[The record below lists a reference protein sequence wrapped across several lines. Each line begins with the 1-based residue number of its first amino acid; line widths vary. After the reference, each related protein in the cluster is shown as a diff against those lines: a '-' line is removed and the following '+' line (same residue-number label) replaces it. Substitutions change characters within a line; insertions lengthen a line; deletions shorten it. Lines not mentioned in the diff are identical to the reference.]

1 MRANPSPVNKPSPV
15 IKPSHMNKP
24 SPVVSPSSALS
35 SCSILL
41 PFTPRALRCTPLALL
56 FILLALALAIP
67 ASLSAQSF
75 GGAVLV
81 VDGMVVVGESAH
93 EREPGSVRAFTM
105 NGGEWSELWSLQ
117 APEPAVQD
125 GFGRSLA
132 HVRGTLL
139 VGTGRGAESRVNV
152 YRLADPGRG
161 DAEPVQT
168 LEEEGLSSFGS
179 ALLASGP
186 ELAVAARSDGGDR
199 VLSIWR
205 LGNDDMWSH
214 GSTLALSDDAGNIF
228 DFAGDLV
235 AVANPGRSAHI
246 HERAEDGS
254 WGAAIELAWPGD
266 EDQLAIFGSSV
277 AVADGEVLVGQMRFF
292 DSPAA
297 VHRFAKVDGDWS
309 AVGTLA
315 PEEEGDGD
323 FGTTLAFD
331 GTTLYA
337 GGSARLYSYVR
348 QGGDW
353 ALTGASEMGAGRGGG
368 AVVGS
373 QKLVFGGGVAAFGDP
388 GADFGLGAVTV
399 LVRDGDTWTHS
410 ARLVVDHNPL
420 PAIRG
425 GEVPCDD
432 GGAAGYDCDHVDLL
446 SFMPRE
452 ALGAGRGARLNDVW
466 GWTDSET
473 GREIALVGRMDGTAF
488 VDVTDAANPRY
499 LGNLAMTEG
508 SRANTW
514 RDMKVYRDHA
524 FVVADGA
531 GQHGMQIFD
540 LTQLR
545 NVTEPRQF
553 EATAMYNG
561 IASSH
566 NIAIN
571 EETGFAYLVGSSD
584 GGESCGG
591 GSHMVDINDPLN
603 PVFAGCFAHEGTGRR
618 NTGNSHDTQC
628 VVYHG
633 PDQDYAG
640 REICV
645 NSNETALSV
654 ADVTDKDNPVA
665 IAAADYPNVA
675 YAHQGWLTED
685 HRYFY
690 SNDELDE
697 VGNLVDATRTLIW
710 DLEDLDDPLLISEYM
725 NPTRA
730 TDHNLY
736 VRGDRLF
743 MSNNRAGLRVLDIS
757 DPENP
762 TELGYFDTTPW
773 GLDESGF
780 DGTWSVYPY
789 FESGTVLLSSRR
801 EGLFIVRPRPR
812 RLVP

>member
-1 MRANPSPVNKPSPV
+1 MRANA
-15 IKPSHMNKP
+15 
-24 SPVVSPSSALS
+24 SPVVSPAFALS
-35 SCSILL
+35 SSPL
-41 PFTPRALRCTPLALL
+41 PHL
-56 FILLALALAIP
+56 FALLALALAIP
-67 ASLSAQSF
+67 AGLPAQSF

-81 VDGMVVVGESAH
+81 IDGMVVAGESAH
-93 EREPGSVRAFTM
+93 EREPGSVRAFAPS
-105 NGGEWSELWSLQ
+105 GSEWSEVWSLH
-117 APEPAVQD
+117 APEPAVHD

-132 HVRGTLL
+132 HAGGMLL

-152 YRLADPGRG
+152 YRLADLANGG
-161 DAEPVQT
+161 AEPVQT
-168 LEEEGLSSFGS
+168 IAGGDEMADFGS
-179 ALLASGP
+179 ALLASAS
-186 ELAVAARSDGGDR
+186 ELAVAATRRSGER
-199 VLSIWR
+199 VLSLWS
-205 LGNDDMWSH
+205 LAGDGMWAR
-214 GSTLALSDDAGNIF
+214 GETLALPEDAGSIF
-228 DFAGDLV
+228 DMV
-235 AVANPGRSAHI
+235 
-246 HERAEDGS
+246 GS
-254 WGAAIELAWPGD
+254 RN
-266 EDQLAIFGSSV
+266 F
-277 AVADGEVLVGQMRFF
+277 VL
-292 DSPAA
+292 
-297 VHRFAKVDGDWS
+297 DGD
-309 AVGTLA
+309 
-315 PEEEGDGD
+315 
-323 FGTTLAFD
+323 
-331 GTTLYA
+331 
-337 GGSARLYSYVR
+337 
-348 QGGDW
+348 
-353 ALTGASEMGAGRGGG
+353 
-368 AVVGS
+368 
-373 QKLVFGGGVAAFGDP
+373 VAAFGDP
-388 GADFGLGAVTV
+388 GADFGLGAVNV
-399 LVRDGDTWTHS
+399 LVREGDLWTHS
-410 ARLVVDHNPL
+410 ARLVVDHDPL

-425 GEVPCDD
+425 GEVLCDD

-446 SFMPRE
+446 SFVPWE
-452 ALGAGRGARLNDVW
+452 DLGGIRGARLNDVW
-466 GWTDSET
+466 GWTDPET
-473 GREIALVGRMDGTAF
+473 GREYALVGRMDGTSF

-499 LGNLAMTEG
+499 LGNLSRTEG

-514 RDMKVYRDHA
+514 RDMKVFRDHA

-531 GQHGMQIFD
+531 GRHGMQIFD

-545 NVTEPRQF
+545 DVTEPRDF
-553 EATAMYNG
+553 EATAIYNG

-633 PDQDYAG
+633 PDEDYTG

-697 VGNLVDATRTLIW
+697 VGNLVGATRTLIW
-710 DLEDLDDPLLISEYM
+710 DLEDLDDPLLVSEYM

-773 GLDESGF
+773 GPDEAGF

-801 EGLFIVRPRPR
+801 EGLFIVRPRAR